1 MVKDVFIM
9 LYLVLILIVILDD
22 IVELFDFILYSK
34 VKYLFCNIRYYI
46 FWLFI
51 IKISIFVKE
60 E

>member
-34 VKYLFCNIRYYI
+34 VKYF
-46 FWLFI
+46 
-51 IKISIFVKE
+51 S
-60 E
+60 

>member
-34 VKYLFCNIRYYI
+34 VYLFCNIRYYI